1 MKSKKE
7 LERKDCGVTDY
18 GVDISTNT
26 TLIRW
31 IDNGIVQVS
40 STFVG
45 P

>member
-7 LERKDCGVTDY
+7 LEREDCGVMDY

-26 TLIRW
+26 TLIRM
-31 IDNGIVQVS
+31 VQVL